1 MKRTL
6 RKLFLGVLAS
16 VSVFTANAQQVADFE
31 NLTLAP
37 NSYWNGSKT
46 LIKND
51 TMYIDTVFTS
61 GDAIF
66 PNRFSREYPKYH
78 YWKEGWAYSNIKDD
92 TTNGSLYNAYAKSGY
107 NSDNYVIGQN
117 NAVIHLNANAKGHKV
132 KGVYITNSTYAGL
145 TIKNGY
151 FVARKFGDTT
161 GTNTS
166 PKYPQGGYPDWF
178 KLTIK
183 GYRNGALTPKAV
195 EVYLAD
201 YRFDDNS
208 KDYILKTWQWVGLDS
223 LGGVDSVLF
232 TLTSSDVGS
241 FGMNTPAFFCI
252 DNFTTESPTGI
263 AKMNIGEVKLYPNPA
278 SDNFTI
284 DLGAENANSAS
295 TIDIYDLSGKLIETH
310 VENSQRINLSVAEY
324 QAGVYFVSIKNS
336 NGVINTRFIRE

>member
-1 MKRTL
+1 MKKIV
-6 RKLFLGVLAS
+6 RKLILSAF
-16 VSVFTANAQQVADFE
+16 VSACFFTSNAQQVSTFE

-46 LIKND
+46 IIKND
-51 TMYIDTVFTS
+51 TMFIDTIFTS

-66 PNRFSREYPKYH
+66 PNRFSRQYPKYH
-78 YWKEGWAYSNIKDD
+78 YWKEGWAYSNVKDD
-92 TTNGSLYNAYAKSGY
+92 TTNGSLYNAYTKSGY
-107 NSDNYVIGQN
+107 NSDNYAIGQN
-117 NAVIHLNANAKGHKV
+117 NAIIRLNANAQGHKV

-145 TIKNGY
+145 TMKDGY

-183 GYRNGALTPKAV
+183 GYKNGALTPKAV
-195 EVYLAD
+195 DVYLGD

-252 DNFTTESPTGI
+252 DDFTTESPTGI
-263 AKMNIGEVKLYPNPA
+263 AKMNVNDIRMYPNPA
-278 SDNFTI
+278 TDNITI
-284 DLGAENANSAS
+284 DLNEAPVNGST
-295 TIDIYDLSGKLIETH
+295 TIDIFDLSGKLIETQ
-310 VENSQRINLSVAEY
+310 VENSQRINLSIASY
-324 QAGVYFVSIKNS
+324 NAGVYFISIKNS
-336 NGVINTRFIRE
+336 NGVINTRFIKE